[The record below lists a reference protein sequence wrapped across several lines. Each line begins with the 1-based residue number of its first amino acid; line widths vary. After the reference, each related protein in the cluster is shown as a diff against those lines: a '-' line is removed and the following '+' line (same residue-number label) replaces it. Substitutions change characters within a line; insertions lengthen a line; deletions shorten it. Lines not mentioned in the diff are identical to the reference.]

1 MTSVTDTGLHC
12 MTNAFTGSSQPPTL
26 GGMATNQTSVETA
39 TPLID
44 IGLLILRIG
53 VGAAIIQAGLIKAFD
68 FGTTVGFMESGG
80 WSLPTFAA
88 LMVTVAETAGGI
100 GLVLGVLTPLAAC
113 SVIGAMICAWAVNVS
128 EGAFWSQP
136 FNVPF
141 LLFLGAVT
149 LLFTGAG
156 TYSVDAR
163 VFGRPRWTFRIA
175 VGLLVLAFAVA
186 ILTWI
191 LLNGTNPIH
200 FSSAT

>member
-1 MTSVTDTGLHC
+1 M
-12 MTNAFTGSSQPPTL
+12 
-26 GGMATNQTSVETA
+26 
-39 TPLID
+39 ID

-53 VGAAIIQAGLIKAFD
+53 VGAAMIQAGLIKAFD

-80 WSLPTFAA
+80 WSLPLFAA

-156 TYSVDAR
+156 MYSVDAR
-163 VFGRPRWTFRIA
+163 VLGRPRWTPLIA
-175 VGLLVLAFAVA
+175 VGLVVLAFAVA

-200 FSSAT
+200 FSSAA